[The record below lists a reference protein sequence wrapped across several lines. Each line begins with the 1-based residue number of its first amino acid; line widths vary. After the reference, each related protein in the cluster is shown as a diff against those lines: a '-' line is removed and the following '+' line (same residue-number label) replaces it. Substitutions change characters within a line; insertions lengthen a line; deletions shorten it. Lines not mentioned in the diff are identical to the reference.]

1 MFLTS
6 FTDSLVSYGNVL
18 YEQLTDISLYSNL
31 LLASVETLYMVVVS
45 TLLAI
50 LLGLPLG
57 TLLFSSRTI
66 KPHPAL
72 NRGLAG
78 LINFSRS
85 IPFIILL
92 VALIPFTR
100 FLVGTSIGINAAIV
114 PLTLGAAPFFA
125 RLVDNAYQNLPRG
138 LIETGA
144 SMGANTWQM
153 IRHILLPEAFSAII
167 QGITVT
173 AITLVNYSAMAG
185 TVGGGGLGD
194 LAIRYGYQRF
204 NVSIM
209 LGTVL
214 ILVLLVQLIQ
224 VGGDKLAKHYQH

>member
-1 MFLTS
+1 MSLTL
-6 FTDSLVSYGNVL
+6 FYD
-18 YEQLTDISLYSNL
+18 L
-31 LLASVETLYMVVVS
+31 LIACGETLYMVAIS
-45 TLLAI
+45 TFLAV

-57 TLLFSSRTI
+57 TLLFSSAKI
-66 KPHPAL
+66 KPHPKL
-72 NRGLAG
+72 NRAIAG

-92 VALIPFTR
+92 VALIPVTR

-125 RLVDNAYQNLPRG
+125 RLVDNIYRNLPRG
-138 LIETGA
+138 LIETGF
-144 SMGANTWQM
+144 SMGTTSWQM
-153 IRHILLPEAFSAII
+153 IRHILLPEAIPALI
-167 QGITVT
+167 QAITVT

-204 NVSIM
+204 NLSIM
-209 LGTVL
+209 LATV
-214 ILVLLVQLIQ
+214 VLLVIIVQLLQ
-224 VGGDKLAKHYQH
+224 AGGDKLANHYSHA